1 MIAIRPS
8 SDWCHSELLHADAL
22 LKDAIE
28 GTSIEISLNDGLLL
42 LAGDEAGH
50 LITTMAARIC
60 IDHYNTGNI
69 RDADRSGLVVPPL
82 VMDIGANHGLF
93 GLFAAV
99 LGAQVIQLEP
109 QKELCKVVF
118 RCVAMRSLLPTDARN
133 LV

>member
-1 MIAIRPS
+1 M
-8 SDWCHSELLHADAL
+8 HADAL

-28 GTSIEISLNDGLLL
+28 GTSIEIFTNGGLSL

-50 LITTMAARIC
+50 LIIIMIARIC

-69 RDADRSGLVVPPL
+69 RDADRSGPVVPPL
-82 VMDIGANHGLF
+82 VMDVGANHGLF

-109 QKELCKVVF
+109 QKELCKVIF
-118 RCVAMRSLLPTDARN
+118 RCVAMRSLLPTDARD
-133 LV
+133 LM